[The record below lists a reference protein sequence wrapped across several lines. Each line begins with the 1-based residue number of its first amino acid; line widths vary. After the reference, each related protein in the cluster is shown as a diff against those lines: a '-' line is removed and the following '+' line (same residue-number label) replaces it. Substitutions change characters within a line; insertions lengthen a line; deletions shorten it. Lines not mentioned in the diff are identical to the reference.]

1 MDSPSS
7 AMSSPTKALN
17 PLSPDRMNQQ
27 IGLGSPSISSDIFNI
42 QRKTPRSLTDVQAK
56 VAYLNNLSR
65 GNSPAQASQASAG
78 STAALQRA
86 ILGREEAESALANVS
101 AQLSEAQSRE
111 RRISERLESLLE
123 ELQTTKE
130 RQAHERSI
138 FEKEIR
144 KARKEAFRAGS
155 VLVKTQEELKHA
167 RNEAKAHKDEA
178 QAERAAKEQAK
189 QEAFERAYAIAGLT
203 EEMEVLKEQLR
214 AAEANNHSQKLEA
227 QAQQKKNDIGRMSL
241 TEGDLNLLMTPTP
254 RRPKRS
260 AEDLA
265 NPPQAHVAASPVKD
279 TPPKRQRLSDVTP
292 RKEAPEI
299 ITLDVH
305 DDQVAELEE
314 TLRRERQLR
323 ADAEEMLEFLRLEC
337 HFKRCTCR
345 LEEQKSIPHTHEPQ
359 SVDTTKKD
367 EIEHPEP
374 RDNDH
379 NVLAA
384 PGEPSPSHTPKGDPV
399 RYAANNLEQVLM
411 EDPAGEEAAEREAAA
426 DDADEDVDEVVEEI
440 EEVQD
445 VDDDDDD
452 EPPQEPMIT
461 FSPATGTFHTFPSP
475 VRGSPR
481 KANEATS
488 DDHQSPAAYV
498 EHGIDARVMSGS
510 PAPKHAPHQH
520 QAPFDS
526 ITPSEAYM
534 SNGTPKGHPS
544 AAVVDV
550 PWDPVMPM
558 GHEIG
563 TPERHND
570 PTKVPLRD
578 DGCSNRFSDVPG
590 TPISREEALAQ
601 IRARRERANTMK
613 RSVSASESGLRSG
626 GMGVTPVRSA
636 RRYPGVQNPDA
647 SDGPIR
653 SRRDMSAPI
662 QMSHY

>member
-7 AMSSPTKALN
+7 ATPSPTKALN

-27 IGLGSPSISSDIFNI
+27 IGLGSPSMSSDIFNM
-42 QRKTPRSLTDVQAK
+42 QRKTPRGLTDVQAK

-65 GNSPAQASQASAG
+65 GNSPAQGSQPSAA

-155 VLVKTQEELKHA
+155 VLVKTQEELKNA
-167 RNEAKAHKDEA
+167 RNEAKGYKDEA

-241 TEGDLNLLMTPTP
+241 TEGDLNLLLTPTP

-260 AEDLA
+260 AEEIA
-265 NPPQAHVAASPVKD
+265 NPPQANVAESSPVKD
-279 TPPKRQRLSDVTP
+279 TPPKRQRMSDVTP
-292 RKEAPEI
+292 RKEAAEI
-299 ITLDVH
+299 TTLDVH
-305 DDQVAELEE
+305 EEQIAELEE

-323 ADAEEMLEFLRLEC
+323 VDAEGMLEFLRLEC

-345 LEEQKSIPHTHEPQ
+345 LAEQKSVPHTHEPQ

-367 EIEHPEP
+367 ELEHPKHHK
-374 RDNDH
+374 NDQ
-379 NVLAA
+379 NALAA
-384 PGEPSPSHTPKGDPV
+384 PEKPSPSHTPKGEP
-399 RYAANNLEQVLM
+399 RYVTSVKEQILM
-411 EDPAGEEAAEREAAA
+411 EDPAGEEAAEREVAG
-426 DDADEDVDEVVEEI
+426 DDVDEDVDEIVEEVEEI
-440 EEVQD
+440 QD

-452 EPPQEPMIT
+452 EPPEEPLIT

-481 KANEATS
+481 KANEATAN
-488 DDHQSPAAYV
+488 DHQSPAAYA

-510 PAPKHAPHQH
+510 PAPKYGSLQR

-526 ITPSEAYM
+526 ITDREA
-534 SNGTPKGHPS
+534 TPKGHPS
-544 AAVVDV
+544 PAVVDV
-550 PWDPVMPM
+550 PWDPVMPI
-558 GHEIG
+558 GHEAG

-578 DGCSNRFSDVPG
+578 DGGSNRFSDVPG

-636 RRYPGVQNPDA
+636 RRYPGVQNSDA
-647 SDGPIR
+647 SDGSIR

>member
-7 AMSSPTKALN
+7 ATPSPTKALN

-27 IGLGSPSISSDIFNI
+27 IGLGSPSMSSDIFNI
-42 QRKTPRSLTDVQAK
+42 QRKTPRGLIDVQAK

-65 GNSPAQASQASAG
+65 GNSPAQGSQPSAA

-155 VLVKTQEELKHA
+155 VLVKTQEELKNA
-167 RNEAKAHKDEA
+167 RNEAKGYKDEA

-241 TEGDLNLLMTPTP
+241 TEGDLNLLLTPTP

-260 AEDLA
+260 AEEIA
-265 NPPQAHVAASPVKD
+265 NPPQANVAESSPVKD
-279 TPPKRQRLSDVTP
+279 TPPKRQRMSDVIP
-292 RKEAPEI
+292 RKEAAEI
-299 ITLDVH
+299 TTLDVH
-305 DDQVAELEE
+305 EEQIAELEE

-323 ADAEEMLEFLRLEC
+323 VDAEGMLEFLRLEC

-345 LEEQKSIPHTHEPQ
+345 LAEQKSTPHTHEPQ

-367 EIEHPEP
+367 ELEHPKH
-374 RDNDH
+374 RKNDQ
-379 NVLAA
+379 NALAA
-384 PGEPSPSHTPKGDPV
+384 PEEPSPSHTPKGEP
-399 RYAANNLEQVLM
+399 RY
-411 EDPAGEEAAEREAAA
+411 
-426 DDADEDVDEVVEEI
+426 
-440 EEVQD
+440 D

-452 EPPQEPMIT
+452 EPPEEPLIT

-481 KANEATS
+481 KANEATAN
-488 DDHQSPAAYV
+488 DHQSPAAYA

-510 PAPKHAPHQH
+510 PAPKYGSLQH

-526 ITPSEAYM
+526 ITDREA
-534 SNGTPKGHPS
+534 TPKGHPS
-544 AAVVDV
+544 PAVVDV
-550 PWDPVMPM
+550 PWDPVMPI
-558 GHEIG
+558 GHEAG

-578 DGCSNRFSDVPG
+578 DGGSNRFSDVPG

-647 SDGPIR
+647 SDGSIR

>member
-1 MDSPSS
+1 MENPSS
-7 AMSSPTKALN
+7 ATSSPTKALN
-17 PLSPDRMNQQ
+17 PMSPDRMNQQ
-27 IGLGSPSISSDIFNI
+27 IGLGSPSMSSDIFNI
-42 QRKTPRSLTDVQAK
+42 QRKTPRGLTDVQAK

-65 GNSPAQASQASAG
+65 GNSPAQASQPSAA

-101 AQLSEAQSRE
+101 AQLSEAQLRE

-167 RNEAKAHKDEA
+167 RNEAKGHKDEA

-203 EEMEVLKEQLR
+203 EEMEVLKEQPR

-227 QAQQKKNDIGRMSL
+227 QAQQKKNDIKRMSL
-241 TEGDLNLLMTPTP
+241 TEGDLNLLLTPTP

-260 AEDLA
+260 AEDVA
-265 NPPQAHVAASPVKD
+265 NPTQANVAQSSPVKD
-279 TPPKRQRLSDVTP
+279 TPPKRQRMSDVTP

-299 ITLDVH
+299 TTFDV
-305 DDQVAELEE
+305 QEEQIAELEE

-323 ADAEEMLEFLRLEC
+323 ADAEGMLEFLRLEC

-345 LEEQKSIPHTHEPQ
+345 LAEQKSIPHTHELQ

-367 EIEHPEP
+367 KMELPEN
-374 RDNDH
+374 RDNDQ
-379 NVLAA
+379 NALAA
-384 PGEPSPSHTPKGDPV
+384 PEEPSPSHTPKGEPV
-399 RYAANNLEQVLM
+399 RYPTSVKEQVLT
-411 EDPAGEEAAEREAAA
+411 EDPAGEEEAEREAAA
-426 DDADEDVDEVVEEI
+426 DDVDEDVDEIVEEI
-440 EEVQD
+440 EEVQE
-445 VDDDDDD
+445 VDDDDD
-452 EPPQEPMIT
+452 EPPEEPLIT

-481 KANEATS
+481 KPNEAS
-488 DDHQSPAAYV
+488 ANDHQSPASYV
-498 EHGIDARVMSGS
+498 GHGIDARVMSGS
-510 PAPKHAPHQH
+510 PAPKYESLQH

-526 ITPSEAYM
+526 ITENEA
-534 SNGTPKGHPS
+534 TPKSHPLP
-544 AAVVDV
+544 AVVDV
-550 PWDPVMPM
+550 PWDPVMPI
-558 GHEIG
+558 GHEAG

-578 DGCSNRFSDVPG
+578 DGGSNRFSDVPG

-647 SDGPIR
+647 SDGSIR